1 MAETLYSRNE
11 IYEMAQ
17 EQWQIADETDREK
30 TLKAI
35 SRALSAEGI
44 KSSKVDKD
52 GHTKLYKL
60 PHGVM
65 AFVRDT
71 MFAYFLKATGRD
83 SPLRYSAAAISD
95 DEVKEQRG
103 VEEDRRLQ
111 DTDEAMKGKPWPD
124 DDGERRAEATFN
136 KRKFEIM
143 LEALFNEKFE
153 LHEEDLLD
161 DIKTAQK
168 FQDVGNGEDITRD
181 VIAVLKRQNV
191 ASFYYNRRKPDE
203 PNKE

>member
-17 EQWQIADETDREK
+17 EQWHIDDETDREK

-35 SRALSAEGI
+35 SRALRAEGI
-44 KSSKVDKD
+44 EPSRVDTD

-71 MFAYFLKATGRD
+71 MFAYFLKATDRD

-111 DTDEAMKGKPWPD
+111 DTDEAMEGKPWPDD

-153 LHEEDLLD
+153 LHEEDLLN
-161 DIKTAQK
+161 DIKTAQE

-181 VIAVLKRQNV
+181 VIAVFKRQNV

-203 PNKE
+203 PK